1 MEFGLLEQM
10 TTSLFPSTCADLP
23 AGHLGAPAT
32 SRPPQPQATFT
43 LHVSQARQAEPRVA
57 EPAFLTLPFP
67 SFGFWISPVLGIFLV
82 A

>member
-43 LHVSQARQAEPRVA
+43 LHVSQAGQAEPRVA